1 MIPSYDRATLEE
13 LLDGR
18 LPWPEVHG
26 IMSAFK
32 DPDRFDKIL
41 EIHQAR
47 MGWPDR
53 ILLPYGEHLY
63 IVETADGRRIVKC
76 ACGRELGDYRSNW
89 KLEALVRVRSTQAE
103 IEELY
108 PKMMAA
114 TAGWMEL
121 REFICPGCKTLLE
134 VEAVPP
140 GYPIVFDFQPDLE
153 AFYAEWL
160 GRPLPPA
167 SHGAGG

>member
-1 MIPSYDRATLEE
+1 MIPSYDRATLEA
-13 LLDGR
+13 LLDGT
-18 LPWPEVHG
+18 LPWPETHG

-32 DPDRFDKIL
+32 DPDRFAKML
-41 EIHQAR
+41 EIHQSRVA
-47 MGWPDR
+47 WPDR
-53 ILLPYGEHLY
+53 ILLPYGENLY
-63 IVETADGRRIVKC
+63 IVETGDRRRIVKC
-76 ACGRELGDYRSNW
+76 RCGQELGDYRQNW

-114 TAGWMEL
+114 TAEWMEL

-140 GYPIVFDFQPDLE
+140 SYPVVFDFQPDLE
-153 AFYAEWL
+153 AFYARWL
-160 GRPLPPA
+160 GRPLPGA
-167 SHGAGG
+167 S

>member
-1 MIPSYDRATLEE
+1 MIPSYDRATLSD
-13 LLDGR
+13 LLDGK
-18 LPWPEVHG
+18 LPWTEVHH

-32 DPDRFDKIL
+32 DPDRFDKML
-41 EIHQAR
+41 AIHQSRVA
-47 MGWPDR
+47 WKDR
-53 ILLPYGEHLY
+53 ILLPCGENLY

-76 ACGRELGDYRSNW
+76 ACGQELGDYRQNW

-108 PKMMAA
+108 PRMLAA

-140 GYPIVFDFQPDLE
+140 GYPVVQDFQPDLE

-160 GRPLPPA
+160 GRPLERARDKSP
-167 SHGAGG
+167 

>member
-18 LPWPEVHG
+18 LPWSEVHG

-32 DPDRFDKIL
+32 DPDRFDKML

-47 MGWPDR
+47 VGWPDR
-53 ILLPYGEHLY
+53 ILLPLGEQLY

-89 KLEALVRVRSTQAE
+89 KLEALVRVRSSQAE

-167 SHGAGG
+167 RSGG